1 MSELKAEPTNETE
14 AVAGETLLVLWAG
27 LALAMVSLA
36 YCFRHSLLLLYGDA
50 VAHLYIA
57 RRIID
62 SRNPGF
68 RQLGSVWLPLPHVL
82 MSPFAQNMIWW
93 RDGLAGAWIS
103 VPSYA
108 LACAGLYRLGRVWLS
123 LPMALVAVAF
133 FALNPGLLYMATTA
147 MTEPLFLAEMI
158 WAILLVVLLDCVLRD
173 RGLMDRALTARGA
186 GSGPQ
191 ASPRRLLILAGVIL
205 AAAVFTRYDGWIL
218 AAALWLLVTLRL
230 ALATQF
236 WKTLR
241 RPWLVFTGLV
251 AGAPAVWL
259 VYNAVV
265 FGDPLDFMRGPYS
278 ARAIEARTTPAG
290 GFFHPGWHSMHV
302 AALYFLKA
310 AELGAISRQGAN
322 ALLWAAVAGTACAIY
337 LFRHKSIWPAL
348 LLWLPVPFYCYAI
361 AYGSVPIFLPVWWP
375 FSWYNTR
382 YGMELLPA
390 FALFGAALAAFLV
403 SFAPSLEPWLAA
415 ILLGLIAWNG
425 TLLLRAGPV
434 VYKEAVVNSR
444 HRIAFEESLR
454 NALLEL
460 PPKTLILMDT
470 AQDVGALQDAGLP
483 LRRTINEGDNREW
496 KRALQL
502 PAMAAP
508 VIIALDGD
516 PVARAIQRHPENL
529 QVIKVICSSGEPCA
543 HIYWSKVYTPR
554 LK

>member
-1 MSELKAEPTNETE
+1 LSESKTESNNETE
-14 AVAGETLLVLWAG
+14 AIAGETLLVLWAG

-68 RQLGSVWLPLPHVL
+68 RQLGSVWLPLPHLL
-82 MSPFAQNMIWW
+82 MSPFTQSMIWW

-158 WAILLVVLLDCVLRD
+158 WGILLVVLLD
-173 RGLMDRALTARGA
+173 RALAESST
-186 GSGPQ
+186 GSGPK
-191 ASPRRLLILAGVIL
+191 ASPQKLLILAGIIL
-205 AAAVFTRYDGWIL
+205 AAAVFTRYDGWVL
-218 AAALWLLVTLRL
+218 AAALWLFATLRL
-230 ALATQF
+230 ASSNRF
-236 WKTLR
+236 WKALR
-241 RPWLVFTGLV
+241 RPWLVFTVLV
-251 AGAPAVWL
+251 AGAPAIWL
-259 VYNAVV
+259 LYNAAV

-290 GFFHPGWHSMHV
+290 GFFHPGWHSVHV

-310 AELGAISRQGAN
+310 AELGAISRRGAN
-322 ALLWAAVAGTACAIY
+322 VLLLVALAGTASAIFF
-337 LFRHKSIWPAL
+337 FRRKSIWPAL
-348 LLWLPVPFYCYAI
+348 LLWLPVPFYSYAI

-390 FALFGAALAAFLV
+390 FALFGACLAAFLA
-403 SFAPSLEPWLAA
+403 SFAPKLEPWLAA
-415 ILLGLIAWNG
+415 LLLGLIVWNG
-425 TLLLRAGPV
+425 TVLMHAGPL

-444 HRIAFEESLR
+444 HRIAFEKSLR

-460 PPKTLILMDT
+460 PQQALILMNT
-470 AQDVGALQDAGLP
+470 AQDVGALQDAGIP
-483 LRRTINEGDNREW
+483 LRRTINEGDSLEW
-496 KRALQL
+496 KRALNS

-516 PVARAIQRHPENL
+516 PVARAIQRHPQNL
-529 QVIKVICSSGEPCA
+529 QTIKVICSIGEPCA
-543 HIYWSKVYTPR
+543 RIYWSNVYTPR

>member
-1 MSELKAEPTNETE
+1 MSESKTESNNEAE
-14 AVAGETLLVLWAG
+14 AIAGETLLVLWAG

-68 RQLGSVWLPLPHVL
+68 RQLGSVWLPLPHLL
-82 MSPFAQNMIWW
+82 MSPFTQNMTWW

-133 FALNPGLLYMATTA
+133 FALNPGLLYMAMTA

-158 WAILLVVLLDCVLRD
+158 WGILLVVLLD
-173 RGLMDRALTARGA
+173 RALAESST
-186 GSGPQ
+186 GSGPK
-191 ASPRRLLILAGVIL
+191 ASPQKLLILAGIIL
-205 AAAVFTRYDGWIL
+205 AAAVFTRYDGWVL
-218 AAALWLLVTLRL
+218 AAALWLFATLRL
-230 ALATQF
+230 AASNRF
-236 WKTLR
+236 WKALR
-241 RPWLVFTGLV
+241 RPWLIFTVLV
-251 AGAPAVWL
+251 AGAPAIWL
-259 VYNAVV
+259 LYNVAV

-310 AELGAISRQGAN
+310 AELGAISRRGAN
-322 ALLWAAVAGTACAIY
+322 VLLWVALAGTAGAIF
-337 LFRHKSIWPAL
+337 LFRRKSIWPAL
-348 LLWLPVPFYCYAI
+348 LLWLPVPFYSYAI

-390 FALFGAALAAFLV
+390 FALFGACLAAFLA
-403 SFAPSLEPWLAA
+403 SFAPKLEPWLAA
-415 ILLGLIAWNG
+415 LLLGLIAWNG
-425 TLLLRAGPV
+425 TALMRAGPL
-434 VYKEAVVNSR
+434 VYKEAAVNSS

-460 PPKTLILMDT
+460 PQQALILMDT
-470 AQDVGALQDAGLP
+470 AQDVGALQDAGIP
-483 LRRTINEGDNREW
+483 LRRTINEGDNLEW
-496 KRALQL
+496 KRSLNS

-508 VIIALDGD
+508 VLIALDGD

-529 QVIKVICSSGEPCA
+529 QVIKVICSIGEPCA
-543 HIYWSKVYTPR
+543 RIYWSNAYTPR